1 MTNFTRKLLVTSRL
15 WILRQ
20 TALCPCVP
28 VIMSILKTNIQKTRR
43 KTRRKRK
50 GGEEEFLT
58 RL

>member
-1 MTNFTRKLLVTSRL
+1 MTNVFLR
-15 WILRQ
+15 ILRQ

-28 VIMSILKTNIQKTRR
+28 VIMSILKTKINIQKTRR
-43 KTRRKRK
+43 KTRRK